1 MACLRWTVQAGPP
14 NVFPITKR
22 ITSIGKSPVNDLVL
36 DAAGMIDAHAQIVFE
51 GREFLVSELDPGGL
65 IEVNGKKKRRSRL
78 QHGDRVKLG
87 EVELQFSL
95 LSDASSTGQAGE
107 SVQDQHELTGMRRL
121 AEFNRKLAELE
132 SVSQELDAFLDAI
145 LDVTHAQKG
154 MLILLQEE
162 GKPRIAAAR
171 HVRDPAFS
179 PNLDVLSDSILARVI
194 ETRRPLVVSDAM
206 NDAVFSR
213 SESVMRL
220 QLSSVMVAPLIFR
233 AQMIGLIH
241 LGNDDVVS
249 LFDDSS
255 LDVLTVFAGQ
265 AAVLLHNA
273 LVLDE
278 LKLDRERLET
288 ELENKRFGDLI
299 GSCASVREIYRR
311 VERVAPTDVSVL
323 ITGET
328 GTGKELVAREI
339 HRRSNRA
346 MGPFVVVN
354 CGAIPENLLESELFG
369 HTKGAFTGAVA
380 SRSGRFQQA
389 EGGTLFLDE
398 IGEMPIH
405 LQVKILRALQE
416 RSVQR
421 VGAER
426 PENVDIRIVAATH
439 RDLPQRIADGQFRED
454 LYYRL
459 NVVNLHL
466 PPLRE
471 RGEDTVVIARYMLRR
486 EADAMR
492 STIQGFTPDALA
504 AIRAHRWPGNVRQLE
519 NRIKKALVLSDGPL
533 VDARDLDLEPG
544 GVEPEWKPLAVARE
558 EFARRYVLE
567 ALEKNGGNRT
577 QTAAAL
583 GVDPRTIFRYLEREP
598 HDDRGKVDP

>member
-1 MACLRWTVQAGPP
+1 MACLRWTIRSGPP
-14 NVFPITKR
+14 SVFPITKR
-22 ITSIGKSPVNDLVL
+22 ITSIGRSPANDLVL
-36 DAAGMIDAHAQIVFE
+36 DGDGLIDAHAQVVFD
-51 GREFLVSELDPGGL
+51 GREFLLSELDAGGA
-65 IEVNGKKKRRSRL
+65 IEINGKKKRRARL
-78 QHGDRVKLG
+78 QHGDRVRLG

-95 LSDASSTGQAGE
+95 LSDPSTSIAEPATEQY
-107 SVQDQHELTGMRRL
+107 ELTGMRRL

-132 SVSQELDAFLDAI
+132 NVRQELDAFLGAI
-145 LDVTHAQKG
+145 LDVTGAQKG
-154 MLILLQEE
+154 MLVLLEDD
-162 GKPRIAAAR
+162 GRPRIAAAR
-171 HVRDPAFS
+171 HVSDPAFS
-179 PNLDVLSDSILARVI
+179 PTLDVLSDSILTKVI
-194 ETRRPLVVSDAM
+194 ESRRPLVVSDAM

-220 QLSSVMVAPLIFR
+220 QLSSVMVAPLVFR
-233 AQMIGLIH
+233 GQLLGVVH
-241 LGNDDVVS
+241 LGNDDVVN

-278 LKLDRERLET
+278 LKLDRERLEA
-288 ELENKRFGDLI
+288 ELEGKRFGDLV
-299 GSCASVREIYRR
+299 GSSASLREIFRR

-346 MGPFVVVN
+346 SGPFVVVN

-380 SRSGRFQQA
+380 SRAGRFQQA

-405 LQVKILRALQE
+405 LQVKLLRALQE
-416 RSVQR
+416 RVVQR

-426 PENVDIRIVAATH
+426 PEAVDIRIVAATH
-439 RDLPQRIADGQFRED
+439 RDLPQRIREGQFRED

-459 NVVNLHL
+459 NVVNIHL

-471 RGEDTVVIARYMLRR
+471 RGEDVVMVARYILKR
-486 EADAMR
+486 EAEALR
-492 STIQGFTPDALA
+492 SPIQGFTPDAIA
-504 AIRAHRWPGNVRQLE
+504 AIRAYRWPGNVRQLE

-533 VDARDLDLEPG
+533 IDARDLDLEPG
-544 GVEPEWKPLAVARE
+544 GADPELKPLAVARE
-558 EFARRYVLE
+558 EFSRRYVLE
-567 ALEKNGGNRT
+567 ALEKHGGNRT

-583 GVDPRTIFRYLEREP
+583 GVDPRTVFRYLEREP
-598 HDDRGKVDP
+598 RDEERGKFEP